1 MPVKTKEE
9 AYEKIIEISK
19 INDYTTGNLVDYEYF
34 SRHYKLIAIDLTTQ
48 IELDNSFLSKQVNF
62 IS

>member
-48 IELDNSFLSKQVNF
+48 IELDNYFLSKQVNF